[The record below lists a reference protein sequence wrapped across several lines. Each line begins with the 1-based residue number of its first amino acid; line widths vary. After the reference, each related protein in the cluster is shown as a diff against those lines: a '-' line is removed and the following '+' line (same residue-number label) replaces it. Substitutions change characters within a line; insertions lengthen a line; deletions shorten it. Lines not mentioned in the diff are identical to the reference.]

1 MVCGYRIS
9 VLHRLPKLHRR
20 VRLPLTAA
28 CFQHITK
35 TFLVK
40 TMNPFDMVKNL
51 AGMQSQLKAAQEKL
65 AELEAE
71 GSSGG
76 NMVQVTV
83 NGKFE
88 LVDIKLD
95 PICVDNRDVPMLQDL
110 IKAAHHAALEK
121 MQDEI
126 KNQLGPMVAGMN
138 IPGMGA

>member
-1 MVCGYRIS
+1 MACGYRIS
-9 VLHRLPKLHRR
+9 VLHRLPKPDRR
-20 VRLPLTAA
+20 VRLPLTA
-28 CFQHITK
+28 CFQDILK
-35 TFLVK
+35 TFLEK

-126 KNQLGPMVAGMN
+126 KNQLGPMVAGMI
-138 IPGMGA
+138 IPGLGA

>member
-9 VLHRLPKLHRR
+9 VLHRLPKPDRR
-20 VRLPLTAA
+20 VRLPLTA

-35 TFLVK
+35 TFLEK

-121 MQDEI
+121 IQDEI

-138 IPGMGA
+138 IPGMGV

>member
-9 VLHRLPKLHRR
+9 VLHRLPKPDRR
-20 VRLPLTAA
+20 VRLPLTA

-35 TFLVK
+35 TVLEK
-40 TMNPFDMVKNL
+40 IMNPFDMVKNL

-121 MQDEI
+121 IQDEI

-138 IPGMGA
+138 IPGMGV